1 MSIKLQYW
9 FQTRAA
15 LIKALVWNE
24 ATISHQVTLQPGLV
38 SHFCAREVTEIR
50 EIIFRDQMAIIKTS
64 FSVLMMMRG
73 KCNFQSPF
81 RGLAVVTCE
90 GNAMSVHHFLSKTL
104 FMHYIDGEAVHLGG
118 CWRFITL
125 CGYKVGLSPVSS
137 LHLTHIIAEIIF
149 LSLLINHV
157 LLKHILQRKANANI
171 GKAGT
176 SKHSVFFLINY
187 FFSRRKKII
196 SLLTAPSRYI
206 CADVIKLF
214 PFTIF
219 RTLVW

>member
-1 MSIKLQYW
+1 
-9 FQTRAA
+9 
-15 LIKALVWNE
+15 
-24 ATISHQVTLQPGLV
+24 
-38 SHFCAREVTEIR
+38 
-50 EIIFRDQMAIIKTS
+50 
-64 FSVLMMMRG
+64 MRG

-81 RGLAVVTCE
+81 RSLAVVTCE

-104 FMHYIDGEAVHLGG
+104 FMHYIDGEAVLLGG

-137 LHLTHIIAEIIF
+137 LHLTHIRAEIIF

-171 GKAGT
+171 GKAGI

-187 FFSRRKKII
+187 FFSRRKKIRTHI
-196 SLLTAPSRYI
+196 STNRPQQIHMCRCHKNFSIHHFSHSCVVAL
-206 CADVIKLF
+206 KLF
-214 PFTIF
+214 MFSG
-219 RTLVW
+219 L